1 MGEKNLKLPLILKQT
16 MVRANAMIVVK
27 AIGLV
32 GKVFMTRFVG
42 AEGMGLYQ
50 LAYSFY
56 SLILMIISGGLPT
69 ALGMFTAKYT
79 ARGWRLFKF
88 FAVFMMLAGIACS
101 VLVFRFSTSIANLLG
116 YPQLNFAIR
125 YLSPAILVVPL
136 LSLLRGYLQGLE
148 RYTTI
153 ALSEII
159 EQSVRIGTLM
169 CMVPLFIQSGIEF
182 AVGGA
187 VLGTFTGAIVSF
199 AILSAFFIYNRPVI
213 GLSPSPLPSIRTD
226 LPLLVQASL
235 AIALTRLLIP
245 ASDFIDAMIIPQRL
259 QVAGVSPKES
269 AEMFGTVTGIAL
281 VVAYM
286 PTLIT
291 GSLTHTLTMKITAD
305 WQNRLYH
312 LFYKKSYIAMHIA
325 WVWGLASGFFIF
337 KYASEISLY
346 IFGIQN
352 AANPIKSLAML
363 PLVVG
368 LREVTTSIL
377 WAKNQKK
384 TPFIGLCIGVLSN
397 FMILYT
403 LLAIPKFGYIGMCV
417 GVIMMELVSTF
428 WNFHALQLL
437 QRPKSRTIIFLLI
450 DVLIFEAIL
459 IMCTLCSKALTLL
472 NWSES
477 IIMVVEIIHFCCW
490 CTLFLKVKLKAL
502 A

>member
-1 MGEKNLKLPLILKQT
+1 MKLPLILKQT
-16 MVRANAMIVVK
+16 LVRANAMIIVK

-32 GKVFMTRFVG
+32 GKIFMTRLVG

-79 ARGWRLFKF
+79 ARGWRLFK
-88 FAVFMMLAGIACS
+88 VFSIFMILAGLACS
-101 VLVFRFSTSIANLLG
+101 VLIFRLSTPIANLLG
-116 YPQLNFAIR
+116 YPQLNFVIR
-125 YLSPAILVVPL
+125 CLSPAILAVPL

-148 RYTTI
+148 RYTAI

-159 EQSVRIGTLM
+159 EQTVRIGTLM
-169 CMVPLFIQSGIEF
+169 CVVPLFIQSGIEF

-199 AILSAFFIYNRPVI
+199 AILSAFFIYNRPVL
-213 GLSPSPLPSIRTD
+213 GLSSSPLPSIRTD
-226 LPLLVQASL
+226 LPLLVQASI

-245 ASDFIDAMIIPQRL
+245 ASDFIDAIIIPQRL

-269 AEMFGTVTGIAL
+269 AEMFGIVTGIAL

-305 WQNRLYH
+305 WQNRLYN
-312 LFYKKSYIAMHIA
+312 LFYKKSYTAIQIA

-352 AANPIKSLAML
+352 AEFPIKTLAML
-363 PLVVG
+363 PLLVG
-368 LREVTTSIL
+368 LREITTSIL
-377 WAKNQKK
+377 WAQNRKK
-384 TPFIGLCIGVLSN
+384 TPFIGLCAGVLSN
-397 FMILYT
+397 LIILYI
-403 LLAIPKFGYIGMCV
+403 LVAIPQLGYIGMCL
-417 GVIMMELVSTF
+417 GVIMLEIISTA
-428 WNFHALQLL
+428 WNFQALQLL
-437 QRPKSRTIIFLLI
+437 QKPRSRTIIFLLLDI
-450 DVLIFEAIL
+450 LIFEAIL
-459 IMCTLCSKALTLL
+459 MVCTLCSKVLSTML
-472 NWSES
+472 NWPES
-477 IIMVVEIIHFCCW
+477 IIIVVEIIHYCCW
-490 CTLFLKVKLKAL
+490 CILYLKVKLKAHV
-502 A
+502 